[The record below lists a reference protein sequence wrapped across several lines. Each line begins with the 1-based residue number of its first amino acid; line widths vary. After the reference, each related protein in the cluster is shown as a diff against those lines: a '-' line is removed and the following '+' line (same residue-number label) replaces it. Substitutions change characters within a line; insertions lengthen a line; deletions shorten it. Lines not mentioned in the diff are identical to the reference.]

1 VVMSKSLEDYL
12 KGIYLLK
19 KRKQYSNKNLA
30 EYLNISPA
38 SVSEMIKKLSNE
50 NYLILEGRNINLTK
64 KGSDIAVNI
73 IRKHRVW
80 EVFLVEKLGYDK
92 DEIHEEAEVLEH
104 VTSDKLLQKLEKFL
118 FYPKECPHGSP
129 IFYDS
134 DEFNE
139 ANIMKLSD
147 TEERDEIIILSVED
161 NIELYDYLREMDVT
175 IKENYNII
183 RKDPF
188 NGPIYLENSEKKV
201 KIIAY
206 DAAKLIEI
214 YKKNTEEN
222 NEYEQ

>member
-1 VVMSKSLEDYL
+1 MSKSLEDYL
-12 KGIYLLK
+12 KGIYLRK

-104 VTSDKLLQKLEKFL
+104 VTSDKLLEKLEKFL

-134 DEFNE
+134 DGFNE